1 MSADI
6 SASQGSPDRRPYESP
21 AITKHQ
27 SLKEITLFT
36 NFGPPS

>member
-1 MSADI
+1 MQDNREST
-6 SASQGSPDRRPYESP
+6 PTPKRRAYQTPQ
-21 AITKHQ
+21 IKKQQ

>member
-1 MSADI
+1 MKDSK
-6 SASQGSPDRRPYESP
+6 SPSPKRRTYTAPLV
-21 AITKHQ
+21 KKQQ

>member
-1 MSADI
+1 MKDNREPA
-6 SASQGSPDRRPYESP
+6 QSPKRRTYQAPEL
-21 AITKHQ
+21 KKQQ

>member
-1 MSADI
+1 MKD
-6 SASQGSPDRRPYESP
+6 SQSTSSSPKRRIYQPP
-21 AITKHQ
+21 QVKKQQ